1 MSQEILASFQAFNW
15 LECLRQIVLDV
26 GARPQAFCG
35 KGRVFLHR
43 DEDITV
49 LQSDVDE
56 VVKKAGIDANCKTG
70 MVADTL
76 HRISLTHPPLGGS
89 PCGVALRMGRAI
101 RGVCT
106 LVSDVLRETEK
117 SLIVL
122 GPTGCGKTTVLRDM
136 ARVMAEEF
144 KLVLVLDPGG
154 EIGGTAAAVH
164 SSLGLARR
172 VPVPACKS
180 QLSALSEAIENLSP
194 DVVLVDRMQVDTA
207 IAAARLCRDAGVRF
221 VGTVLG
227 SFQSCLHCLAEHVQ
241 SNGSRVSK
249 RDVPVDA
256 LAEMPRCFAHA
267 WKLVLDAAQAV
278 EAFLAGTPP
287 DVQIRERS

>member
-1 MSQEILASFQAFNW
+1 VELLCAWAGQSVASAPWLAMFSEKLRSLSLCLAPLVVERQPCCGTGTGHGRGIQAG
-15 LECLRQIVLDV
+15 Q
-26 GARPQAFCG
+26 
-35 KGRVFLHR
+35 
-43 DEDITV
+43 T
-49 LQSDVDE
+49 
-56 VVKKAGIDANCKTG
+56 
-70 MVADTL
+70 M
-76 HRISLTHPPLGGS
+76 
-89 PCGVALRMGRAI
+89 
-101 RGVCT
+101 
-106 LVSDVLRETEK
+106 
-117 SLIVL
+117 
-122 GPTGCGKTTVLRDM
+122 
-136 ARVMAEEF
+136 
-144 KLVLVLDPGG
+144 VLVLDPGG

-241 SNGSRVSK
+241 ANGSRVSK